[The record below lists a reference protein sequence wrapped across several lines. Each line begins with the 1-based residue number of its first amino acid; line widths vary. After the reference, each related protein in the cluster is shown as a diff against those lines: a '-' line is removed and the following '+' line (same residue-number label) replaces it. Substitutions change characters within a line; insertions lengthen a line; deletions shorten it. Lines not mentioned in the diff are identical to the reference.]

1 MLIGELANIY
11 DFALVAMPGL
21 LGLRILEAVGAD
33 ISDLGEE
40 HGHRALRVHGKGSK
54 VVSIP
59 LPPAIGR
66 VSGRAGAGRSG
77 STAMVPGWT
86 AARPTRHR
94 LARAGVVLLYRG
106 WPPAGRPPQPRHD
119 LCPTRMVKRLATP
132 AEARV

>member
-1 MLIGELANIY
+1 MLIGKLANIY

-21 LGLRILEAVGAD
+21 LGLRIFEAVGAD

-66 VSGRAGAGRSG
+66 VSGRGRTVRLNGHGARMGRS
-77 STAMVPGWT
+77 
-86 AARPTRHR
+86 AATRHR

-106 WPPAGRPPQPRHD
+106 WPPA
-119 LCPTRMVKRLATP
+119 ATT
-132 AEARV
+132 A